1 MATPSPSA
9 IAQGRME
16 AIEAVRK
23 VTLPDKGD
31 NSLGLP
37 TEVDG
42 RPVEWSLAPFRG
54 DGEEERYVRGNELCR
69 LLAKKPELV
78 YSFNDLPATQQL
90 LTLMLREPAGVEGC
104 AVKEW
109 FIGTSEAQR

>member
-23 VTLPDKGD
+23 VITPCKGD

-42 RPVEWSLAPFRG
+42 RPVELSLAPFRG
-54 DGEEERYVRGNELCR
+54 DGEEERRVRGNELCR
-69 LLAKKPELV
+69 LLAKRPELV
-78 YSFNDLPATQQL
+78 HSFNDLPAAQQL
-90 LTLMLREPAGVEGC
+90 LTLML
-104 AVKEW
+104 
-109 FIGTSEAQR
+109 Q

>member
-23 VTLPDKGD
+23 VIPPCKGN

-42 RPVEWSLAPFRG
+42 KPAELSLTPFRG
-54 DGEEERYVRGNELCR
+54 DGEEERHIRGNELCR
-69 LLAKKPELV
+69 LLAKRPE
-78 YSFNDLPATQQL
+78 
-90 LTLMLREPAGVEGC
+90 
-104 AVKEW
+104 
-109 FIGTSEAQR
+109 

>member
-42 RPVEWSLAPFRG
+42 RPVELSLAPF
-54 DGEEERYVRGNELCR
+54 
-69 LLAKKPELV
+69 
-78 YSFNDLPATQQL
+78 
-90 LTLMLREPAGVEGC
+90 
-104 AVKEW
+104 
-109 FIGTSEAQR
+109 